1 MSEQTEKHQANETSN
16 SPVLGK
22 IKMAREVMEALQFLY
37 GENYGREFNN
47 LRRDGM
53 TIKEIH
59 EMLGRQLSGSSNS
72 HKK

>member
-1 MSEQTEKHQANETSN
+1 MTANDQQNSPTN
-16 SPVLGK
+16 QDSPVLEK

-53 TIKEIH
+53 TTKEIH
-59 EMLGRQLSGSSNS
+59 EMLGRQLSGSSNN